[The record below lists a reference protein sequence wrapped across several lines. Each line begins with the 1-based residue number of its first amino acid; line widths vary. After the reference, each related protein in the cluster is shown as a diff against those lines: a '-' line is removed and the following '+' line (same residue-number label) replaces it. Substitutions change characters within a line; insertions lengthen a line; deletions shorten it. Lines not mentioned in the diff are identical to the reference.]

1 MSDLQE
7 ALIHAV
13 LVVGAAVWLG
23 GGLARRVVRAAVL
36 LAGVVIRAT
45 VVLVLVLVAGRVIGV
60 AALVDVSD
68 ASQGDVRG
76 AEEDKN
82 GGLHRCGW

>member
-23 GGLARRVVRAAVL
+23 GGLA
-36 LAGVVIRAT
+36 GVVVRAT
-45 VVLVLVLVAGRVIGV
+45 VVLILMLVLVVAAGRVIGV
-60 AALVDVSD
+60 TALVNVSD

-76 AEEDKN
+76 TEEGKN